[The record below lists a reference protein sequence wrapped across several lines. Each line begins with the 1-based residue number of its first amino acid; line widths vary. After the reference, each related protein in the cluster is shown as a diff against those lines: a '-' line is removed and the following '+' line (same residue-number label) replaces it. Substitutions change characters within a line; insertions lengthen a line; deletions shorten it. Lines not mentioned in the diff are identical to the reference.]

1 MSTDPPQ
8 RTWATTAEVAAA
20 GKITTVTAMDWSKRG
35 VLPPYQR
42 IHGGARG
49 QTARWPL
56 HAPEQAAWVR
66 ARLDAGFTFAEI
78 RAMLEIGEFRASS
91 SPVGSVPEKP

>member
-78 RAMLEIGEFRASS
+78 RGMLEADAFHPAKG
-91 SPVGSVPEKP
+91 